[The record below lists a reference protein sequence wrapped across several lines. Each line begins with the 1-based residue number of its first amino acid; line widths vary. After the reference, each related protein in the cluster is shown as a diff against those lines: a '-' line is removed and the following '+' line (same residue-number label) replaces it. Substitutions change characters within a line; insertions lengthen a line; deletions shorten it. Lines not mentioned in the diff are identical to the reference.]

1 MILPA
6 YYLLYYR
13 HRIYYRFCVE
23 RIKKVNEILLDDS
36 TSEDKL
42 KSIDRL
48 VEEQYP
54 SELQSVVM
62 QIREALIESVEVHN
76 SHLSDI
82 EIAED
87 ECRKVEYEYDSL
99 YVCNSVLDNCL
110 STLKH
115 ETMYYPSRLRQLMD
129 DTAAN
134 LESIRELVSYYRDIH
149 SVLSEQSMRQLARI
163 KLRMAKVSI
172 MGIQLIG
179 DAGLLSYMFDFLL
192 KTSGEKKE
200 SVQIAELPDGYV
212 RFSVPMPS
220 LQMTEQQAKDLF
232 NPSSGNFMFMLCRQI
247 VRDHSEYTNRRRCGI
262 EAEVID
268 GCTYVNIVL
277 VKAR

>member
-1 MILPA
+1 
-6 YYLLYYR
+6 
-13 HRIYYRFCVE
+13 
-23 RIKKVNEILLDDS
+23 
-36 TSEDKL
+36 
-42 KSIDRL
+42 
-48 VEEQYP
+48 
-54 SELQSVVM
+54 
-62 QIREALIESVEVHN
+62 
-76 SHLSDI
+76 
-82 EIAED
+82 
-87 ECRKVEYEYDSL
+87 
-99 YVCNSVLDNCL
+99 
-110 STLKH
+110 
-115 ETMYYPSRLRQLMD
+115 MD

-200 SVQIAELPDGYV
+200 SVLITELPDGYV

-220 LQMTEQQAKDLF
+220 MKLTEQEAKDLF

-262 EAEVID
+262 EAEIHD